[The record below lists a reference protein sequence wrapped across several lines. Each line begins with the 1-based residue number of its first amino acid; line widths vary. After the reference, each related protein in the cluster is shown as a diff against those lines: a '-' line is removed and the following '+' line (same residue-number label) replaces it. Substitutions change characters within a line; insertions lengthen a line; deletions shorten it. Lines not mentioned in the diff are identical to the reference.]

1 MNKKKSIAIV
11 VFLLAICLIVLGV
24 AISFLSGGSPTDG
37 KIDGNNKK
45 DEKTELLENEKNGH
59 FDYVTVSKAY
69 SLNTLANSLRI
80 EPSTLKKLNPSYHLG
95 FTHPSKKSEIRLP
108 LGMKTAAE
116 EALAKQEPIDFPVKY
131 KVVSGDSLWSI
142 SRRYNTTVDA
152 ICELNGIRENAIL
165 KIGKIL
171 YIPSK

>member
-1 MNKKKSIAIV
+1 
-11 VFLLAICLIVLGV
+11 
-24 AISFLSGGSPTDG
+24 
-37 KIDGNNKK
+37 
-45 DEKTELLENEKNGH
+45 
-59 FDYVTVSKAY
+59 
-69 SLNTLANSLRI
+69 
-80 EPSTLKKLNPSYHLG
+80 
-95 FTHPSKKSEIRLP
+95 
-108 LGMKTAAE
+108 
-116 EALAKQEPIDFPVKY
+116 KY

>member
-1 MNKKKSIAIV
+1 M
-11 VFLLAICLIVLGV
+11 
-24 AISFLSGGSPTDG
+24 
-37 KIDGNNKK
+37 
-45 DEKTELLENEKNGH
+45 
-59 FDYVTVSKAY
+59 KAA
-69 SLNTLANSLRI
+69 T
-80 EPSTLKKLNPSYHLG
+80 
-95 FTHPSKKSEIRLP
+95 
-108 LGMKTAAE
+108 E

-131 KVVSGDSLWSI
+131 KVVSGDSLWAI